1 MPDFSGSELDKGWGF
16 AVYLI
21 SWRAIV
27 SLRIWLLVFLVILIL
42 PGFLK
47 MGQTAI
53 KTILVVD
60 DDEDVRES
68 ITYALNEE
76 GYNAIPAADEE
87 HALDCLNE
95 EQIDLMITAL
105 KVPTIDGM
113 KLLGIAQERY
123 PKVDV
128 IMMASSTSVEM
139 AVEAIKA
146 GAHDFHTK
154 PINIDKLKFSVGE
167 ALGKQIIVSEDI
179 GRHHPLD
186 SKFGLTGFVG
196 NSERMQRVYRTI
208 SQVAPAM
215 TNVLL
220 YGGTGSG
227 KSLAA
232 RAIHYNSPRRN
243 EPFIELSC
251 AALPET
257 IIESELFGHERG
269 AFTHAMNTK
278 KGRFE
283 LAHGGTL
290 FLNDVSDISPYTQV
304 KLLRVLEDR
313 EFERVG
319 GMETIK
325 VDVRLIAATN
335 RSLEEA
341 IEEGRFREDLYY
353 RLRTVIIELP
363 SLRERKEDIPLLV
376 EHFIRDANRLNN
388 KNVTA
393 ITDQAMQYLMK
404 YDWPGNVRELKN
416 CIEGMVVMTTRATLG
431 VYDLPKHITRAGDDS
446 WRVDI
451 HVGMSVKDAERE
463 LIVETL
469 KYTNNNKALAAKI
482 LNMGLRTLF
491 RKVKEYEIN

>member
-1 MPDFSGSELDKGWGF
+1 LESEYKLADLAFDFPHF
-16 AVYLI
+16 
-21 SWRAIV
+21 
-27 SLRIWLLVFLVILIL
+27 L

-87 HALDCLNE
+87 RALDCLNE

-154 PINIDKLKFSVGE
+154 PINMDKLKLSVGE
-167 ALGKQIIVSEDI
+167 ALGKQIIVAEDI
-179 GRHHPLD
+179 GQHHPLD
-186 SKFGLTGFVG
+186 SKSGLTGFVG
-196 NSERMQRVYRTI
+196 NSEKMQRIYRTI
-208 SQVAPAM
+208 AQVAPAM

-232 RAIHYNSPRRN
+232 RAIHYNSPRRDK
-243 EPFIELSC
+243 PFIELSC

-313 EFERVG
+313 DFERVG

-353 RLRTVIIELP
+353 RLCTVIIELP

-388 KNVTA
+388 KNVTG
-393 ITDQAMQYLMK
+393 ITDQAMQYLMN

-416 CIEGMVVMTTRATLG
+416 CVEGMVVMTKRSSLG

-446 WRVDI
+446 WRVNI

-491 RKVKEYEIN
+491 RKVKEYEIS